1 MLALHFVSMQK
12 DFPGVVY
19 DTDVHFF
26 GMQVDSAIK
35 FVLFGVKSHM
45 ASSFGLKFFVYKT
58 TLSYFETFILGNKN
72 SVL

>member
-1 MLALHFVSMQK
+1 VQK

-58 TLSYFETFILGNKN
+58 TLSYFETFEKHSLSPDFFVRLKF
-72 SVL
+72 